1 MDAVSTARI
10 VAAVLFVI
18 ILAILIVRLRNQK
31 KKS

>member
-1 MDAVSTARI
+1 MDSVSTARI